1 MHKFIVGLL
10 NSENEDFVKKMVE
23 TTQDNFQMMMNLGV
37 MLSRRISWKIYGVG
51 FKYYVAMDGK
61 LTVLSCLLG
70 RLISLVPLTLQ
81 SNPSRFQKFP
91 GYFMV
96 NRSTSTMQS

>member
-1 MHKFIVGLL
+1 
-10 NSENEDFVKKMVE
+10 MVE
-23 TTQDNFQMMMNLGV
+23 TTQDNFQINLGV

-61 LTVLSCLLG
+61 LTVYPDLISCLKLSWLLG
-70 RLISLVPLTLQ
+70 RLVSLGPLTLQ
-81 SNPSRFQKFP
+81 SNLSRFQKFP

-96 NRSTSTMQS
+96 NRSTMQS